1 MNITFKHDISTMNF
15 QKAL

>member
-1 MNITFKHDISTMNF
+1 MNF